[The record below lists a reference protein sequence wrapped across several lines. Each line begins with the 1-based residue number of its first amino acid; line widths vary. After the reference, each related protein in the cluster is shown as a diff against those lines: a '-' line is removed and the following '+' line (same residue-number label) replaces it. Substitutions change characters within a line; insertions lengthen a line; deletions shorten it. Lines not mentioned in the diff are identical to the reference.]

1 MDFIGN
7 IIDNIIGDKNVNSSR
22 QTHIKRSPRNEVN
35 IYSSNNI
42 GKSRNNIKRRATK
55 MNRSRTNESEDSDS
69 IYSDED
75 DNKTAHTIES
85 MAGNT
90 NPTFFMDQ
98 QNNIL
103 DNRKYERKTVE
114 KVKTRNAFAS
124 QFDPLEL
131 DTFSDPSSF
140 NAVHNS
146 TGTNSAIK
154 RQETERALAY
164 DGGYSNF
171 EKEEDGTYDVVNPKK
186 FDMNLVPFFRSRG
199 GNQEYNRG
207 DLHQRKM
214 EAFTGSTNNPAWQ
227 SKKESSPLFSP
238 VVGATNIYGNSVP
251 SDEFEGRYIPSKE
264 RRYEL
269 PFTQVRQAPGL
280 GLGTNEESSHGF
292 HDNYRVDP
300 VSTDTIRGPRGPK
313 VSYTAPIIMGTKG
326 SKGSV
331 IGIQEN
337 RKPPTYT
344 DFGTERITG
353 VGGYGYIKA
362 PTVRNVYNPDN
373 MATQNRGVDDHQR
386 YNPAGGSGNN
396 KVMPDNLRGNF
407 KTPSKENYLEAEPRA
422 ITLIEGMQAR
432 PSETPYVPDPTKR
445 MQHNY
450 SYLGPGGRE
459 GIGYGHTFN
468 MVTNIP
474 DPTKR
479 DQHNSSGRNGTG
491 IKVNGS
497 RHTNTYDAPDPTR
510 RDQHNSIG
518 RTGTGIKVN
527 GSQYTNTYDTP
538 DPTRRDQH
546 NSTGRTGTGIKVN
559 GSQYTNTY
567 DAPDPTRRDQHN
579 STGRTGTGIK
589 VNGSR
594 HTNTYDAPDPTKRDQ
609 HNSSGRT
616 GTGIKVNGSQYT
628 NTYDA
633 PDPTRRDQHNSIG
646 RTGTGIKVNGSRHTN
661 TYDAPDPTKRD
672 QHNSTGRTGTGIKVN
687 GSQYTNTY
695 DAPDPTRRD
704 QHNSIGRTGTGI
716 TSREKHYINT
726 YDAPDPT
733 KRDQHNSSRSS
744 GGSNGKEKHYIN
756 TYDAPDPTKRDQHNS
771 SRSSGGANGKEKH
784 YINTYDAPDPTK
796 RDQHNSSRSSGGADG
811 NEKHYVNTYDAPD
824 LTKRDQHNSSRSS
837 GGAAQSDKQ
846 YTFNYIDNIPDPT
859 MRDIHGKNNYI
870 NPAKNEVE
878 GQRSR
883 RDANTMSQNVSREKT
898 LVRRNPT
905 QSNYD
910 KGPTFEF
917 TKVELKDPIQMYENR
932 QPIKG
937 ATFSTDRFVPG
948 SSLNRNETY
957 YVNDR
962 KQFVKET
969 LNGNPYVN
977 NLLHKAIPK

>member
-7 IIDNIIGDKNVNSSR
+7 IIGNIIGDENVNSSR
-22 QTHIKRSPRNEVN
+22 QKNIKRSPRNEVN
-35 IYSSNNI
+35 IYNSNNI
-42 GKSRNNIKRRATK
+42 GKSMNNIASRVKK

-75 DNKTAHTIES
+75 DNNNAHTIES

-90 NPTFFMDQ
+90 NPTFFMDR
-98 QNNIL
+98 QNNML
-103 DNRKYERKTVE
+103 DNRKYERKTVK
-114 KVKTRNAFAS
+114 KVKTRNEFAS

-171 EKEEDGTYDVVNPKK
+171 EKEEDGTYGVVNPKK

-214 EAFTGSTNNPAWQ
+214 EAFTGSANNPAWQ
-227 SKKESSPLFSP
+227 SKKESAPLFSP

-326 SKGSV
+326 NKGRV

-337 RKPPTYT
+337 RKPTTYA
-344 DFGTERITG
+344 DLGTERITG

-396 KVMPDNLRGNF
+396 QVMPDNLRGNF
-407 KTPSKENYLEAEPRA
+407 KTPSKENYLQAEPRA

-432 PSETPYVPDPTKR
+432 PSETPYIPDPTKR
-445 MQHNY
+445 MQHNH

-468 MVTNIP
+468 MVTNI
-474 DPTKR
+474 
-479 DQHNSSGRNGTG
+479 
-491 IKVNGS
+491 
-497 RHTNTYDAPDPTR
+497 
-510 RDQHNSIG
+510 
-518 RTGTGIKVN
+518 
-527 GSQYTNTYDTP
+527 
-538 DPTRRDQH
+538 
-546 NSTGRTGTGIKVN
+546 
-559 GSQYTNTY
+559 
-567 DAPDPTRRDQHN
+567 
-579 STGRTGTGIK
+579 
-589 VNGSR
+589 
-594 HTNTYDAPDPTKRDQ
+594 PDPTKRDQ

-646 RTGTGIKVNGSRHTN
+646 RTGTGIKVNGSQYTNTYDAPDPTRRDQHNSIGRTGTGIRVNGSQYTN

-672 QHNSTGRTGTGIKVN
+672 QHNSIGRTGTGIKVN

-716 TSREKHYINT
+716 KVNGSQYTNTYDAPDPTRRDQHNSIRRTGTGINGKEKHYINS

-733 KRDQHNSSRSS
+733 KRDQHNSIGRT
-744 GGSNGKEKHYIN
+744 GTGINGKEKHYIN
-756 TYDAPDPTKRDQHNS
+756 SYDAPDPTKRDQHNS

-784 YINTYDAPDPTK
+784 YINSYDAPDPTK
-796 RDQHNSSRSSGGADG
+796 RDQHNSSRSSGGANG
-811 NEKHYVNTYDAPD
+811 KEKHYINAYDAPD
-824 LTKRDQHNSSRSS
+824 PTKRDQHNSSRSS

-883 RDANTMSQNVSREKT
+883 HDANTMSQNVSREKT

-905 QSNYD
+905 KSNYD

-977 NLLHKAIPK
+977 NLIHKAMPK